1 MKSSG
6 LENLRRYSLLIL
18 SVVLCVVFGYLEP
31 RFISGDNVINI
42 FRQASIMGIL
52 AIGLTFVVVSG
63 EIDMSFGAN
72 SSLAAVLSLIL
83 LIAKVNVVLI
93 WVIIMVLAVAIGY
106 VNSVVVLRLRVPALL
121 GTIGTWLTIGG
132 IVAWMANGATVWTSK
147 YPPIFEVLGRGRVFG
162 VIPVPVVTL
171 FIVAVLGV
179 LFLEHTVLGRYFY
192 AVGGNANAATH
203 AGISTH
209 RVKTTAFLFMGFLAG
224 VAGLTM
230 SSMFSSATPTVG
242 QQFFFT
248 AIIAVYLGSIFLK
261 DGVPNLW
268 GTVVASLFLAIV
280 SNGFNMIGLMYWHE
294 QTAQGILMIIAISMI
309 TFVSKK
315 KMNIKV

>member
-6 LENLRRYSLLIL
+6 LDNLRRYSLLIL
-18 SVVLCVVFGYLEP
+18 SVVLCAVFGYLEP
-31 RFISGDNVINI
+31 RFISGDNLINI

-72 SSLAAVLSLIL
+72 SSLAAVLSLIM

-93 WVIIMVLAVAIGY
+93 WAIILVLSVTIGY
-106 VNSVVVLRLRVPALL
+106 INSIVVLRLRVPALL

-147 YPPIFEVLGRGRVFG
+147 YPPIFEVLGRGRVLG
-162 VIPVPVVTL
+162 IIPVPVITL
-171 FIVAVLGV
+171 FVVAIIGV

-209 RVKTTAFLFMGFLAG
+209 RVKTTAFLLMGFLAG

-315 KMNIKV
+315 NMNIKV

>member
-1 MKSSG
+1 MTSSH
-6 LENLRRYSLLIL
+6 LDKLRRYSLLIL
-18 SVVLCVVFGYLEP
+18 SVILCLVFGYLEP
-31 RFISGDNVINI
+31 RFLSGENFINI
-42 FRQASIMGIL
+42 LRQASIMGIL
-52 AIGLTFVVVSG
+52 AIGLTFVVVAG

-72 SSLAAVLSLIL
+72 SSLAAVLSLLL

-93 WVIIMVLAVAIGY
+93 WLIILCIALLIGY
-106 VNSVVVLRLRVPALL
+106 LNSLVVLRLKVPALL

-132 IVAWMANGATVWTSK
+132 IVAWMAKGATVWTSK

-171 FIVAVLGV
+171 IIVSILGV
-179 LFLEHTVLGRYFY
+179 IFLEHTVLGRYFY

-203 AGISTH
+203 AGISTR

-224 VAGLTM
+224 IAGLTM

-294 QTAQGILMIIAISMI
+294 QSAQGILMLIAISMI

-315 KMNIKV
+315 NMTIKV

>member
-1 MKSSG
+1 
-6 LENLRRYSLLIL
+6 
-18 SVVLCVVFGYLEP
+18 
-31 RFISGDNVINI
+31 
-42 FRQASIMGIL
+42 MGIL

-63 EIDMSFGAN
+63 EIDLSFGAN

-93 WVIIMVLAVAIGY
+93 WIIILALAIAIGY
-106 VNSVVVLRLRVPALL
+106 INSVIVLHLKVPALL
-121 GTIGTWLTIGG
+121 GTIGSWLAVGG
-132 IVAWMANGATVWTSK
+132 IVAWMAKGTTVWTSK
-147 YPPIFEVLGRGRVFG
+147 YPPIFDVLGRGRVFG
-162 VIPVPVVTL
+162 PIPVPIITL
-171 FIVAVLGV
+171 FVVAILGII
-179 LFLEHTVLGRYFY
+179 FLEHTILGRYFY

-203 AGISTH
+203 AGISTR
-209 RVKTTAFLFMGFLAG
+209 RVKTTAFLLMGLLAG
-224 VAGLTM
+224 IAGLTM

-294 QTAQGILMIIAISMI
+294 QTAQGVLMIVAISMI
-309 TFVSKK
+309 TFVSRKN
-315 KMNIKV
+315 MNIKM

>member
-1 MKSSG
+1 
-6 LENLRRYSLLIL
+6 L
-18 SVVLCVVFGYLEP
+18 SIVLCLVFGALEP
-31 RFISGDNVINI
+31 RFLSGENFINI

-52 AIGLTFVVVSG
+52 AIGLTFVVVAG

-83 LIAKVNVVLI
+83 VIKQVNVVLI
-93 WVIIMVLAVAIGY
+93 WAIILVVALVVGY
-106 VNSVVVLRLRVPALL
+106 INSIIVLRLKVPALL
-121 GTIGTWLTIGG
+121 GTIGSWLTIGG

-147 YPPIFEVLGRGRVFG
+147 YPPIFEVLGRGRVLG

-171 FIVAVLGV
+171 IVVSFLGV
-179 LFLEHTVLGRYFY
+179 MFLEHTVLGRYFY

-209 RVKTTAFLFMGFLAG
+209 RVKTTAFLFMGLLAG
-224 VAGLTM
+224 IAGLTM

-268 GTVVASLFLAIV
+268 GTVVASLFLAII

-294 QTAQGILMIIAISMI
+294 QTAQGVLMIIAISMI
-309 TFVSKK
+309 TFVSRKNV
-315 KMNIKV
+315 NIKV

>member
-1 MKSSG
+1 MNKG
-6 LENLRRYSLLIL
+6 FLDYLRRYSLLIIL
-18 SVVLCVVFGYLEP
+18 VILCGAFGAMEP
-31 RFISGDNVINI
+31 RFVSGENFINI
-42 FRQASIMGIL
+42 FRQASIMGVL

-83 LIAKVNVVLI
+83 LIAGVNVVLI
-93 WVIIMVLAVAIGY
+93 WFLILVLALFIGY
-106 VNSVVVLRLRVPALL
+106 LNALVVLRLKVPALL
-121 GTIGTWLTIGG
+121 GTIGSWLTIGG

-162 VIPVPVVTL
+162 FIPVPVVTL
-171 FIVAVLGV
+171 VIVAILGV

-203 AGISTH
+203 AGISTN
-209 RVKTTAFLFMGFLAG
+209 RVKTTAFLLMGFLAG
-224 VAGLTM
+224 IAGLTM

-268 GTVVASLFLAIV
+268 GTVVACLFLAVI

-315 KMNIKV
+315 NMNIKV